1 MNKPMPAAGDA
12 AGLVNDMRM
21 LVQTAE
27 PTIEVGDRDQ
37 LEHFVSARVATVLM
51 VLMVMIIFV
60 TSALPDVGPSLAKV
74 VEAHL

>member
-1 MNKPMPAAGDA
+1 MNKPVPTAADA
-12 AGLVNDMRM
+12 AGLVSEMRT

-27 PTIEVGDRDQ
+27 PTTEVGDRDQ
-37 LEHFVSARVATVLM
+37 LEHLVSARVATILM

>member
-1 MNKPMPAAGDA
+1 MNKPIPAAGDA

-27 PTIEVGDRDQ
+27 PTIEVGVREQ

>member
-1 MNKPMPAAGDA
+1 MNKVPFGGYA
-12 AGLVNDMRM
+12 AGLVNEMRM

-27 PTIEVGDRDQ
+27 TTAEVGDRDQ
-37 LEHFVSARVATVLM
+37 LEHMVSARVATVLM
-51 VLMVMIIFV
+51 VLLVMIIFV

>member
-1 MNKPMPAAGDA
+1 MNKPLPAASDT
-12 AGLVNDMRM
+12 AGLVNEMRM

-27 PTIEVGDRDQ
+27 PVTEVGDRDQ
-37 LEHFVSARVATVLM
+37 LEHFISARVATVLM
-51 VLMVMIIFV
+51 VLMVLIIFV

>member
-1 MNKPMPAAGDA
+1 MNKPMPTASDA
-12 AGLVNDMRM
+12 AGLVNEMRM

-27 PTIEVGDRDQ
+27 PPTEIGDRDQ
-37 LEHFVSARVATVLM
+37 LEHLVSARVATVLM

-60 TSALPDVGPSLAKV
+60 TSAPPDVGPSLAKV

>member
-1 MNKPMPAAGDA
+1 MNKLPLGSDA
-12 AGLVNDMRM
+12 AGLVNDMRQ

-27 PTIEVGDRDQ
+27 PAPEVGDRDQ
-37 LEHFVSARVATVLM
+37 LEHLVSARVATVLM
-51 VLMVMIIFV
+51 VLLVMIIFV

>member
-1 MNKPMPAAGDA
+1 MNKPVPGASEA
-12 AGLVNDMRM
+12 AGLVNEMRM

-27 PTIEVGDRDQ
+27 PTTEFGDRDQ
-37 LEHFVSARVATVLM
+37 LEHLVSARVATVLM
-51 VLMVMIIFV
+51 VLLVMIIFV

>member
-1 MNKPMPAAGDA
+1 MSKTVPPPSDA

-27 PTIEVGDRDQ
+27 AAPEVSDRDQ
-37 LEHFVSARVATVLM
+37 LEHLVSARVATVLM
-51 VLMVMIIFV
+51 VLLVMIIFV

>member
-1 MNKPMPAAGDA
+1 MNKPGPAASDT
-12 AGLVNDMRM
+12 AGLVNEMRM

-27 PTIEVGDRDQ
+27 PVTEVGDPDQ
-37 LEHFVSARVATVLM
+37 LEHFISARVATVLM
-51 VLMVMIIFV
+51 VLMVLIIFV